1 MSQKTTIDA
10 RLAELGLS
18 LPEASV
24 PRGSYLPAVR
34 SGGYIQIAGQGP
46 RLNGELLFAGKV
58 GIDISVEDGQ
68 RAAQLCALNILS
80 HLARMLNGDFSR
92 VVRVVRVAGVVQ
104 CGPEFT
110 EHAKVL
116 NGASDLF
123 FAVLGEAG
131 QHARIATGANSLPS
145 GMVVEV
151 EAMVEVV

>member
-34 SGGYIQIAGQGP
+34 SGAYIQVAGQGP

-104 CGPEFT
+104 CGPDFT

-145 GMVVEV
+145 GMAVEV
-151 EAMVEVV
+151 EAMVEVI

>member
-1 MSQKTTIDA
+1 MTSKTTIDA
-10 RLAELGLS
+10 RLSELGLS

-34 SGGYIQIAGQGP
+34 SGNYIQIAGQGP

-58 GIDISVEDGQ
+58 GSDISVEDGQ

-80 HLARMLNGDFSR
+80 HLARMLDGDFSR

-104 CGPEFT
+104 CGPDFT

-123 FAVLGEAG
+123 FTVLGEAG

-145 GMVVEV
+145 GMAVEV
-151 EAMVEVV
+151 EAMVEVI

>member
-145 GMVVEV
+145 GMAVEV

>member
-1 MSQKTTIDA
+1 VSQKTTIDA

-34 SGGYIQIAGQGP
+34 SGNYIHVAGQAP

-58 GIDISVEDGQ
+58 GSDISVEDGR

-80 HLARMLNGDFSR
+80 HLARMLDGDFSR
-92 VVRVVRVAGVVQ
+92 VVRVVRLAGVVQ
-104 CGPEFT
+104 CGADFT

-145 GMVVEV
+145 GMAVEV

>member
-1 MSQKTTIDA
+1 VTSKTTIDA
-10 RLAELGLS
+10 RLSELGLS

-34 SGGYIQIAGQGP
+34 SGNYIQIAGQGP

-58 GIDISVEDGQ
+58 GSDISVEDGQ

-80 HLARMLNGDFSR
+80 HLARLLDGDFSR

-104 CGPEFT
+104 CGPDFT

-123 FAVLGEAG
+123 FTVLGEAG

-145 GMVVEV
+145 GMAVEV
-151 EAMVEVV
+151 EAMVEVI

>member
-1 MSQKTTIDA
+1 VSQKTTIDA
-10 RLAELGLS
+10 RLAELGLT

-34 SGGYIQIAGQGP
+34 SGNYIQVAGQGP

-58 GIDISVEDGQ
+58 GSDISVEDGQ
-68 RAAQLCALNILS
+68 RAAQLCALHILS
-80 HLARMLNGDFSR
+80 HLARMLDGDLSR

-104 CGPEFT
+104 CGADFT

-116 NGASDLF
+116 NGASDLL

-145 GMVVEV
+145 GMAVEV
-151 EAMVEVV
+151 EALVEVV